1 MGGWVVA
8 ATHSL
13 AVAVLS
19 PPTFPFLSLPA
30 AAGHFEGKVKF
41 LEVDCVDGG
50 KKSVAFCGKHGVRTN
65 GLHCVCSPPQ
75 DTLEFRPLQHTRHTL
90 VTAVGCSLT

>member
-1 MGGWVVA
+1 M
-8 ATHSL
+8 
-13 AVAVLS
+13 
-19 PPTFPFLSLPA
+19 PA

-65 GLHCVCSPPQ
+65 AQNCVCSPPQ
-75 DTLEFRPLQHTRHTL
+75 DTLECRPLQHTWHTPRHRRGLLIGITIS
-90 VTAVGCSLT
+90 VVMA